1 MMTMHEEKKQNPPYV
16 SYKTFEHFL
25 SRLHEPLYT
34 YFDSNFWSKMY
45 SGDTGMQLDSAMRF
59 IHLIDN
65 NDRPTSRL
73 RILIVATGE
82 HRAALLRQIVYESYP
97 LVLKVILGNQNTTY
111 AELKSIFR
119 NTYGLDTVNC
129 HKYVKFFVDFS
140 KDAGIYHHTLP
151 KMGRYFIA
159 RRIN

>member
-1 MMTMHEEKKQNPPYV
+1 MTIHEEKKQTPPYI

-34 YFDSNFWSKMY
+34 CFDSNFWGKPY
-45 SGDTGMQLDSAMRF
+45 SGDTGMQLETAMRF
-59 IHLIDN
+59 LNLIDN

-82 HRAALLRQIVYESYP
+82 HRAALLRQISYESYP
-97 LVLKVILGNQNTTY
+97 LIFKELSSNQTAAY
-111 AELKSIFR
+111 AELEDIFQH
-119 NTYGLDTVNC
+119 TYGLETFNSRKC
-129 HKYVKFFVDFS
+129 VKFFVDLAE
-140 KDAGIYHHTLP
+140 DAGIYYHKLP

>member
-1 MMTMHEEKKQNPPYV
+1 MTIHEEKKQTPPYI

-34 YFDSNFWSKMY
+34 CFDNNYWGKMY

-59 IHLIDN
+59 LHLIDN

-82 HRAALLRQIVYESYP
+82 HRAALLRQIAYESYP
-97 LVLKVILGNQNTTY
+97 LLFIELSSNRTAAY
-111 AELKSIFR
+111 AELEDIFH
-119 NTYGLDTVNC
+119 NTYGLEKILC
-129 HKYVKFFVDFS
+129 RKCVKFFVDLAE
-140 KDAGIYHHTLP
+140 DAGISIT
-151 KMGRYFIA
+151 KMKCKARGTGRQV
-159 RRIN
+159 